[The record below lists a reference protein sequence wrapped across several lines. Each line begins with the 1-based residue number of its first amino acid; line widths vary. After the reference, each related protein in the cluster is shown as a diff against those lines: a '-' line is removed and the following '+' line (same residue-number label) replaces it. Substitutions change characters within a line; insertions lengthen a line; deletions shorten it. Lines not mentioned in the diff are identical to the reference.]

1 VSDAL
6 MIINESGLLT
16 TDDSARLMALSNEVQ
31 QTFATAQVFRT
42 TTEMQVSVLNDMKR
56 PTADS
61 KYWQAVREQDVFV
74 QELVHLSYEYRKV
87 LLELRRLRRKLETE
101 EDDIEREALELEIE
115 HQSFVAMIM
124 ARQAHHRVREIAAWS
139 EIKDQ
144 LVPHLKYGTEDVNAH
159 QLEAMRI
166 RWTMEAQLVN
176 EHTPVADARN
186 ILGLA
191 QATQKGLE

>member
-1 VSDAL
+1 MSDAL